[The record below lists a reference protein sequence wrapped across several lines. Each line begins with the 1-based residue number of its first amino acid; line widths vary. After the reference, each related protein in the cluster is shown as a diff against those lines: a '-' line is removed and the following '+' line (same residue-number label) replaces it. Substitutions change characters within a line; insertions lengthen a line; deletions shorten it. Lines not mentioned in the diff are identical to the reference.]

1 MRSLFFTNFPTF
13 FRDFWQFIFITKIS
27 WLLLQKKKSSENFGI
42 TKRRLW
48 KDCYSMS
55 SNVVFRTHQDNHPKR
70 SRPPK
75 PPYKTSEQIKSFW
88 GSFKLIKQASK
99 SKRKP
104 SETNLTN
111 LKIKMVVG
119 CPYVIINTWKPCKI
133 HLYMSIG
140 TKGMLLWKSSKCV
153 WKNCWM

>member
-27 WLLLQKKKSSENFGI
+27 WLLLQKKSSENFGI

-48 KDCYSMS
+48 KDCYSTS
-55 SNVVFRTHQDNHPKR
+55 SNLVFRTHQDNHLKR

-75 PPYKTSEQIKSFW
+75 SPFKTSEQINSFW

-99 SKRKP
+99 SMRKP

-153 WKNCWM
+153 WNNCWM

>member
-27 WLLLQKKKSSENFGI
+27 WLLLQKNSAENFGI
-42 TKRRLW
+42 TKRHLW

-55 SNVVFRTHQDNHPKR
+55 SNLVFRTHQDNHLKR

-75 PPYKTSEQIKSFW
+75 SPFKTSEQINSFW